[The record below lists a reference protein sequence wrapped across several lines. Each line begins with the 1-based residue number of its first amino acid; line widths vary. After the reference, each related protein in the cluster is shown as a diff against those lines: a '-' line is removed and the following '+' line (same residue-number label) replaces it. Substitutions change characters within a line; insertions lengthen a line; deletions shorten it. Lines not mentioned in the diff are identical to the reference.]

1 MGFRYWYE
9 GVLFVLFFASIVGL
23 PCFFVSILGTKMIND
38 LGNFPTKTANI
49 QINVL
54 WKLFIV
60 EIVSFL
66 MLTAFFRIFS

>member
-9 GVLFVLFFASIVGL
+9 GIIFVLFFGLIIGL
-23 PCFFVSILGTKMIND
+23 PCFFVTVLGSKMVND
-38 LGNFPTKTANI
+38 LGNFPTKTAKI
-49 QINVL
+49 QVGVL

-66 MLTAFFRIFS
+66 MLAVFFHIFS